1 MEMRGVFDA
10 YVLKYFNSLA
20 LGNRI
25 SKEFR
30 KRTEPTV
37 IMEVYKEKGTK
48 RCSLETGAKL
58 EFSQLRKAV
67 EFIRNRRS

>member
-37 IMEVYKEKGTK
+37 ITEVYKEKGTK
-48 RCSLETGAKL
+48 RC
-58 EFSQLRKAV
+58 
-67 EFIRNRRS
+67 